1 MAKYAYPAIF
11 KAEKSGY
18 SVSFPDIS
26 GCFTQGDTL
35 EEAKYNAKDAL
46 CLMLYDMEEKGE
58 AIPEASNL
66 KEIQAKC
73 KDISCIINCDT
84 SDYRIHFK
92 KLDLH

>member
-35 EEAKYNAKDAL
+35 EEAKDNAKDAL

-58 AIPEASNL
+58 AIPEASNFE
-66 KEIQAKC
+66 KIKASER
-73 KDISCIINCDT
+73 DIVSLINCDT
-84 SDYRIHFK
+84 LEYKEIFDK
-92 KLDLH
+92 

>member
-35 EEAKYNAKDAL
+35 EEAKDNAKDAL

-58 AIPEASNL
+58 DIPEASNFEKI
-66 KEIQAKC
+66 KESEREIVSLI
-73 KDISCIINCDT
+73 DCDT
-84 SDYRIHFK
+84 LKYRI
-92 KLDLH
+92 

>member
-35 EEAKYNAKDAL
+35 TEAKDNAKDAL

-58 AIPEASNL
+58 AIPEASNW
-66 KEIQAKC
+66 KEIQADKR
-73 KDISCIINCDT
+73 DIVSLINCDT
-84 SDYRIHFK
+84 IGYRE
-92 KLDLH
+92 